1 MSAYTEEIPLTDK
14 QAAHVAG
21 LEAIIRQK
29 NEKITRLEE
38 QVAAGS
44 ESPIVQRRIK
54 KAYKDGWEDAANR
67 MMNMTNQAAVA
78 LRQLRSDAFET
89 ILEGERRNRA
99 ETE

>member
-1 MSAYTEEIPLTDK
+1 MSTAQIPLTDK

-29 NEKITRLEE
+29 NEKIARLEE
-38 QVAAGS
+38 QVAAGG

-54 KAYKDGWEDAANR
+54 KAYKNGWEDAANR
-67 MMNMTNQAAVA
+67 MMGVTHEAAIS
-78 LRQLRSDAFET
+78 LRKLRSDAFET
-89 ILEGERRNRA
+89 ILEGERRNRT

>member
-1 MSAYTEEIPLTDK
+1 MSTAEIPLTDK

-29 NEKITRLEE
+29 NEKIARLEE
-38 QVAAGS
+38 QVAAGG

-67 MMNMTNQAAVA
+67 MMNITHQAAIS
-78 LRQLRSDAFET
+78 LRDLRSGAFET
-89 ILEGERRNRA
+89 ILEGVRNART